1 MIIYIEGVV
10 GSGKTT
16 LCEKVSSKLD
26 IPIFYEL
33 QSQETLDLLE
43 EFYKDK
49 KRWAFTLQVH
59 FLNERFKMVKKVQE
73 VGKGILDRSLFGDK
87 IFAEMLYQDGFMNS
101 LEYNTYLSILDTML
115 KEVEAPKL
123 VVYIDCDLETALE
136 RINGRNREMELSTP
150 STYWE
155 SLNKKYTDWYKS
167 YNMSDTLSI
176 GAKTYHP
183 DNEEQIDNIVSQI
196 SNKL

>member
-16 LCEKVSSKLD
+16 LCEKISSSLN

-33 QSQETLDLLE
+33 QSQETIDLLE

-59 FLNERFKMVKKVQE
+59 FLNERFKMVKQVQDL
-73 VGKGILDRSLFGDK
+73 GQGILDRSLFGDK
-87 IFAEMLYQDGFMNS
+87 IFAEMLYEDGYMND
-101 LEYNTYLSILDTML
+101 LEYHTYLSILDTML
-115 KEVEAPKL
+115 KQVEPPKL
-123 VVYIDCDLETALE
+123 VVYIDCDLDTAIE

-155 SLNKKYTDWYKS
+155 CLNDKYSKWYQD
-167 YNMSDTLSI
+167 YNMSDSLTI
-176 GAKTYHP
+176 GARTYHP
-183 DNEEQIDNIVSQI
+183 DNENDIISIVESI
-196 SNKL
+196 KEKL